1 VAIFVDGAF
10 WKFVRATA
18 GIEDLVEFAGG
29 LDGVLHDAKFNSWS
43 TPVYWTSGD
52 PFAWKTSREEMLSA
66 GITGVEALKCKAAVR
81 KEVRDLANRRS

>member
-1 VAIFVDGAF
+1 MAIFVDGAF

-43 TPVYWTSGD
+43 TPVYWDTGD
-52 PFAWKTSREEMLSA
+52 PQDWKTSREEILSA
-66 GITGVEALKCKAAVR
+66 GITGVEALKCKAAVK
-81 KEVRDLANRRS
+81 KEVRRLCQK

>member
-1 VAIFVDGAF
+1 MAIFVDGAF

-29 LDGVLHDAKFNSWS
+29 LDDVLHDAKFNSWS

-52 PFAWKTSREEMLSA
+52 PLAWKTSREEMLSA
-66 GITGVEALKCKAAVR
+66 GITGVEALKCKAAV
-81 KEVRDLANRRS
+81 KGEVRRLCQK